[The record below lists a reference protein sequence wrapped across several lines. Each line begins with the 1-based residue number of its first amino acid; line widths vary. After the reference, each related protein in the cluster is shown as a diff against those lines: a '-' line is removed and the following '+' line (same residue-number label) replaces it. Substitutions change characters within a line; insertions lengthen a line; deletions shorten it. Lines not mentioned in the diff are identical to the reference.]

1 MNELHT
7 AHEEPGHRLHTAK
20 HAAAEASE
28 ELAILATLG
37 DRCTAMADRLT
48 GWLADDEFIRMV
60 ARGYTAHEH
69 CQFPEGAEAA
79 SEVLNTLRHVRD
91 DLRDAAVVLSDD

>member
-7 AHEEPGHRLHTAK
+7 AHEEPARRLRTAK
-20 HAAAEASE
+20 HAAGEAAE

-48 GWLADDEFIRMV
+48 GWLADEAFVNMLIYAYDRQ
-60 ARGYTAHEH
+60 TA
-69 CQFPEGAEAA
+69 QFPEGAEAA
-79 SEVLNTLRHVRD
+79 SEVLVTLRHVRD